1 MSTPN
6 PEHSARVQW
15 IPLGLLASW
24 RSISLRWN
32 AQTAKRR
39 LGSPLVRSLVVQTVC
54 RSGPEEVTVAPADS
68 GDYELSYPFLCS
80 VSMWNWMFWGHSFAL
95 QYWWKCSKTGLGLER
110 REKKKKKTKQNNKP
124 KRMER
129 PTPLNLYWR
138 LPCECGVC
146 VQSTV
151 LTRGREAQLLYRQQ
165 QQWDRLCPQVRSFA
179 SVMVW
184 IWSSLWLKLSYFHR
198 ILSTHLFV

>member
-1 MSTPN
+1 MECPN
-6 PEHSARVQW
+6 CQKTFGQPLSEEPCSPNSLQEWSRGSDRCPCGQW
-15 IPLGLLASW
+15 WLWIVLSLPLLCFHVELDV
-24 RSISLRWN
+24 
-32 AQTAKRR
+32 
-39 LGSPLVRSLVVQTVC
+39 LGSLFCIAILMKMQQNRF
-54 RSGPEEVTVAPADS
+54 RFRKEGE
-68 GDYELSYPFLCS
+68 
-80 VSMWNWMFWGHSFAL
+80 
-95 QYWWKCSKTGLGLER
+95 
-110 REKKKKKTKQNNKP
+110 EKKTTKQNNKP

>member
-80 VSMWNWMFWGHSFAL
+80 VSVWNWMFWGHSFAL

-110 REKKKKKTKQNNKP
+110 REKKKKKNKTKQQTKKNGKANP
-124 KRMER
+124 PQPILAFTMWVWSVCPEHGANTRAR
-129 PTPLNLYWR
+129 SSAPLSPAAAVGQAVPAGSFFCFCYGLNLV
-138 LPCECGVC
+138 E
-146 VQSTV
+146 
-151 LTRGREAQLLYRQQ
+151 
-165 QQWDRLCPQVRSFA
+165 
-179 SVMVW
+179 
-184 IWSSLWLKLSYFHR
+184 SLA
-198 ILSTHLFV
+198 